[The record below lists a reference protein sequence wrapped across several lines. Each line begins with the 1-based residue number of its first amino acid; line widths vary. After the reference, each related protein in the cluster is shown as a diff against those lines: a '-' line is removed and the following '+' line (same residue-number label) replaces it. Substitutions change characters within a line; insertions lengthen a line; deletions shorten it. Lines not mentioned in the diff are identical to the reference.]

1 MSTSEGILASIFDG
15 FWWIWGPNLGGKTDQ
30 KSIKKCIAKMML
42 NKMRLGGVLEASA
55 GFLHSVPVVS
65 RGIRGGVPPPAQVYM

>member
-42 NKMRLGGVLEASA
+42 NKMRLGGVFGASA
-55 GFLHSVPVVS
+55 GFLHSAAEVS
-65 RGIRGGVPPPAQVYM
+65 GGGFPPPAQVYL

>member
-42 NKMRLGGVLEASA
+42 NKMRLEGVLEASW
-55 GFLHSVPVVS
+55 GLDTLTGE
-65 RGIRGGVPPPAQVYM
+65 REGLIRGGVPPSHSIHV